1 MNENEQ
7 ISHDMITKM
16 YNLYSDD
23 VFMYDKLNNY
33 IHNQLP
39 TILNNIRRQRELKLI
54 KMNETNSEQNKF
66 TASFLNTNRYYYIP
80 STEYYIFYDKIHY
93 QLITEDDLQYN
104 IVRNI
109 HLNSKL
115 INYKRQVKTHIIKKV
130 KENILYNTIPE
141 SDTIQIIIDMLYPT
155 IFNSK
160 TQVKYFL
167 TLLGDNI
174 LKKNSNI
181 IYFISTHSKYFIKSL
196 TQVCQMIFG
205 CDMCSNIKYKY
216 HNHNYTDCR
225 LIKINEC
232 VKNENIVNSVISNNI
247 LDMLSVSLH
256 YSTRYSSSDEYLL
269 NHANDDSE
277 LLDYVFLMKKT
288 NPKELCEIFIK
299 QYIDFDES
307 EQHKNRLVV
316 DNNNIIR
323 TTQLTLKNMLFLWK
337 KFIDTKQLPSVINNQ
352 NIKILLIEQL
362 NTYYNEDLES
372 FLGICSK
379 HMPIIE
385 TFLNFWNNTII
396 QDETEY
402 DLEIDEIRLLFKQWC
417 ETNNYS
423 ISNLN
428 DKQLIDVIIH
438 YYPNIEIEKDK
449 FLSNVRSSLWDKQ
462 MDISIS
468 LDYIKDKIKTK
479 LRDQSHNETM
489 RISIYDIYQSY
500 CKYIVENKDNSK
512 LIVNKNYFDKYI
524 NENFQEYIIDNDF
537 LSSNWC
543 NK

>member
-1 MNENEQ
+1 MNKNEQ

-39 TILNNIRRQRELKLI
+39 TILNNMRRQRELKLI

-160 TQVKYFL
+160 THVKYFL

-256 YSTRYSSSDEYLL
+256 YSRRYSSSDEYLL

-277 LLDYVFLMKKT
+277 LLDYVFLMNKT

-479 LRDQSHNETM
+479 LIDQSHNENM

>member
-7 ISHDMITKM
+7 MSHNMITEL
-16 YNLYSDD
+16 YNIYSDNE
-23 VFMYDKLNNY
+23 FMYEKLNNY
-33 IHNQLP
+33 IQNQLP
-39 TILNNIRRQRELKLI
+39 TILKNILRQRELKII
-54 KMNETNSEQNKF
+54 KINETNNEQNRF
-66 TASFLNTNRYYYIP
+66 TESFLNTNQYYYIP
-80 STEYYIFYDKIHY
+80 STEYYIYYDKIHY

-109 HLNSKL
+109 HLNTKL
-115 INYKRQVKTHIIKKV
+115 INYKRQVKTHIIKKI
-130 KENILYNTIPE
+130 KDNILYNTIPE
-141 SDTIQIIIDMLYPT
+141 SDTIQFIIDMLYPS
-155 IFNSK
+155 IFISK

-181 IYFISTHSKYFIKSL
+181 IYFISNHSKYFIKNL
-196 TQVCQMIFG
+196 TQICQMIFG

-232 VKNENIVNSVISNNI
+232 VKNENIVNSIISNNI

-256 YSTRYSSSDEYLL
+256 YSKRYKSSDEYLL
-269 NHANDDSE
+269 NHANDDRDLIE
-277 LLDYVFLMKKT
+277 YVFFMKNT
-288 NPKELCEIFIK
+288 NPKDLCEIFIN

-352 NIKILLIEQL
+352 NIKLLLIEQL
-362 NTYYNEDLES
+362 NTYYNEELES
-372 FLGICSK
+372 FLGVCSK

-428 DKQLIDVIIH
+428 DKQLVDLIIH

-449 FLSNVRSSLWDKQ
+449 FLSKVRSSLWDKQ

-468 LDYIKDKIKTK
+468 LDYIKDIIKTK
-479 LRDQSHNETM
+479 MRDQSHNENM

-500 CKYIVENKDNSK
+500 CKYIVENKENSK

-543 NK
+543 NI